1 MPEHG
6 RLAPVHADVGARASE
21 QLDGRCVGI
30 GGERRHDTRR
40 VLHDRPR
47 PLEPGLDPADA
58 AGDDAAPRQAVA
70 KRLHVFDAVQLRD
83 DRLDRRLY
91 ALERVVERRCLDRD
105 EQELDG
111 LAQLRVRLG
120 ASRLHLL
127 AMSQGQSLG
136 PDHCG
141 RVRTGDADD
150 AHARACQADGEHA
163 ADGAGAEDGDGHVS
177 AGSAIRFTYFHS
189 L

>member
-1 MPEHG
+1 M
-6 RLAPVHADVGARASE
+6 
-21 QLDGRCVGI
+21 
-30 GGERRHDTRR
+30 
-40 VLHDRPR
+40 
-47 PLEPGLDPADA
+47 
-58 AGDDAAPRQAVA
+58 
-70 KRLHVFDAVQLRD
+70 FDAVQLRD

-177 AGSAIRFTYFHS
+177 AGSAIRCWCFPGPAANFVRPSSPTEIVPVS
-189 L
+189 DTLK